1 MNKDPSRA
9 LTVSFF
15 IQKCPPVEIGMGLI
29 DWLVMIIL
37 WVMSNW
43 IGMHLYQLCSN
54 VGLEALQ

>member
-9 LTVSFF
+9 LTMSFF

-43 IGMHLYQLCSN
+43 IGMHLYQLGN
-54 VGLEALQ
+54 V